1 MIDETE
7 RRIHELAKRRQEI
20 WAGAASEPGEV
31 KRLTTELEELY
42 RERRAAATQAAV
54 GRTRSEIVRR
64 ARVESE
70 LERLI
75 SR

>member
-1 MIDETE
+1 MQTVDE
-7 RRIHELAKRRQEI
+7 RIHELSQRRQEI
-20 WAGAASEPGEV
+20 WSGATPDPGEIERIS
-31 KRLTTELEELY
+31 KELQELY
-42 RERRAAATQAAV
+42 RDRRAGKTREEV
-54 GRTRSEIVRR
+54 GISRAEIVKR

>member
-1 MIDETE
+1 MTSIE
-7 RRIHELAKRRQEI
+7 RRIHELSQRRQEI

-31 KRLTTELEELY
+31 QRIAKELEELY
-42 RERRAAATQAAV
+42 RERRAAKTHAEI
-54 GRTRSEIVRR
+54 GRTRGEIVRR

-75 SR
+75 NR